1 LGKQKAFIKEETIK
15 RLNTL
20 LRKYDRDDLLES
32 REYQSLLTYMNWY
45 EKENAEEIIQLA
57 SENKSYDEIRFI
69 IDGGNSI
76 MKNSRRNR
84 ERNNKKP
91 TIENQNTQVTEAEE
105 LDPVEEAAV
114 FMISQQKVVETDK
127 PVDVIILGDESFE
140 IKDEEDNK
148 SHNEAS
154 NTEVDDEME
163 EKNDP
168 IILSDITKNK
178 KKDKHKDEK
187 LSSTGNP
194 ILDVINNWTSSI
206 DRAIAKAEKYCK
218 DLEKEDAEIEKEIRD
233 RYKEEKS
240 A

>member
-1 LGKQKAFIKEETIK
+1 MGKQKAFIKEETIK

-69 IDGGNSI
+69 VDGGTSI

-84 ERNNKKP
+84 ERMNKKP
-91 TIENQNTQVTEAEE
+91 TIENQNKQVTEAEE
-105 LDPVEEAAV
+105 LDPVEEAV

-194 ILDVINNWTSSI
+194 ILDAINNWTSSI